1 MIHICINS
9 KTPQFCM
16 PLGKPEV
23 SPSTGNLCHHSQH
36 FQSRWG
42 WGFPSPHFYRKIQ
55 PRGSITMKKK
65 QRKVPKQPQQSFKN
79 AVFSLLLLS
88 GPTSEATPRHTMEWH
103 HFLNLFRVSLNSL
116 MNVTQIS
123 RENVSAWKYATPILH
138 TVQLCVLQS
147 FFPCWKA
154 KRHRNPLLHSL

>member
-1 MIHICINS
+1 
-9 KTPQFCM
+9 M

-55 PRGSITMKKK
+55 PCGSITMKKK
-65 QRKVPKQPQQSFKN
+65 QRKVLPKQPQQSFKN

-88 GPTSEATPRHTMEWH
+88 GPTSEATSSLTMHTVSFDWFLFGLEWI
-103 HFLNLFRVSLNSL
+103 LNLEFCLQKLLIFYQKLVWNIRSRLNFSTFWVFRPVFRYVGSKL
-116 MNVTQIS
+116 
-123 RENVSAWKYATPILH
+123 K
-138 TVQLCVLQS
+138 LC
-147 FFPCWKA
+147 A
-154 KRHRNPLLHSL
+154 KNTEPEPMSTH

>member
-1 MIHICINS
+1 MPEIFCDLHICIIR
-9 KTPQFCM
+9 KTPQFCI

-65 QRKVPKQPQQSFKN
+65 AKKSMYYPSNHSKALKMQYSLCCYCLAQPPRPHHHVIQCKEVRFASF
-79 AVFSLLLLS
+79 LS
-88 GPTSEATPRHTMEWH
+88 GGFTTMAVINPRERK
-103 HFLNLFRVSLNSL
+103 L
-116 MNVTQIS
+116 
-123 RENVSAWKYATPILH
+123 
-138 TVQLCVLQS
+138 
-147 FFPCWKA
+147 A
-154 KRHRNPLLHSL
+154 KRTSVQCLKLVKNI